1 MIILFFY
8 KEILL
13 IIHQIYFELLKNIS
27 IIKN

>member
-27 IIKN
+27 ITKK